1 MRGCYNCLSSRHHYF
16 SNTSSKS
23 LEQDTSLQITG
34 QQQENRG
41 MDEAVDWRV
50 GDAAKVPD

>member
-1 MRGCYNCLSSRHHYF
+1 MKGCYNCQSSRYHYF
-16 SNTSSKS
+16 CNTSSKS

>member
-1 MRGCYNCLSSRHHYF
+1 MLQLSIILIPLF
-16 SNTSSKS
+16 LQQSSKS

-50 GDAAKVPD
+50 GDAKVNRCL